1 MDRGK
6 KEAKTNACAN
16 KSTIIIDYS
25 KLSFSFTAIRTLW
38 KAGTRVAQFATYVKD
53 VMMLT

>member
-6 KEAKTNACAN
+6 REAKTNARAN
-16 KSTIIIDYS
+16 KSTVKIDYL
-25 KLSFSFTAIRTLW
+25 KPSFSFTAIRTLW

>member
-6 KEAKTNACAN
+6 REAKTNACAN